1 MKSAEERM
9 NIVEKYRELGSYRA
23 AGRAC
28 GVDHKTVKAVVER
41 AVRGEVE
48 VTRAPVAREHNY
60 DTVADVVR
68 RKVESTQGRISAKR
82 LLAIAQAE
90 GYEGSDRNFR
100 RLVAEAKADYRRHG
114 RIFRPWR
121 PAPGEFCA
129 IDYGTWGAWQIF
141 CAVLVWSRVRFVRI
155 ATDQQ
160 QATTLGFLAE
170 CFEEFGG
177 VPAVLLADRIACLRG
192 PIVAD
197 RVVAHPNYVRFATH
211 YGFRPDWCETAD
223 PQSKGVV
230 ENLVGY
236 AKSDL
241 VIPSS
246 DDWTSLAMA
255 NAAAREWCA
264 EVNAKVHSEI
274 AVVPAER
281 LAEEVKVLRPLPSL
295 RAAIRRG
302 EARKVDRLATV
313 RFGSARYSVPARLI
327 GAQVWVSV
335 AADQVLIDHAE
346 DRVAEH
352 PLIAPGEVSIIDEHY
367 GGPATPPRRA
377 VRPRTASEKA
387 FCALGPVAESFLR
400 AAAAAGQSRLPAHLA
415 DIVALEPAH
424 GRDALVAAL
433 ERALTFRRFTADDVR
448 SILAAGPD
456 APTVTV
462 EGAALQADLPAVTGR
477 SLDAYALEALTGDTP
492 EVTS

>member
-1 MKSAEERM
+1 MH
-9 NIVEKYRELGSYRA
+9 IVEKYRELGSYRA

-28 GVDHKTVKAVVER
+28 GVDHKTVKTVVDR
-41 AVRGEVE
+41 AERGETQ
-48 VTRAPVAREHNY
+48 VTRAPVARERNY
-60 DTVADVVR
+60 EAVADVVR

-82 LLAIAQAE
+82 LLPIARAE
-90 GYEGSDRNFR
+90 GYDGSDRNFR
-100 RLVAEAKADYRRHG
+100 RLVADAKADYRRHG

-121 PAPGEFCA
+121 PAPGEFLA
-129 IDYGTWGAWQIF
+129 IDYGTWGPWQIF
-141 CAVLVWSRVRFVRI
+141 CAVLVWSRARFVRI
-155 ATDQQ
+155 AGDQQ
-160 QATTLGFLAE
+160 QATTLGLLAE
-170 CFEEFGG
+170 CFEELGG
-177 VPAVLLADRIACLRG
+177 VPAVVLADRIACLRG

-211 YGFRPDWCETAD
+211 YGFRPDWCESAD

-236 AKSDL
+236 AKTDL
-241 VIPSS
+241 VIPAG
-246 DDWTSLAMA
+246 DEWTSLAMA
-255 NAAAREWCA
+255 NDAARAWCV

-274 AVVPAER
+274 AAVPAER
-281 LAEEVKVLRPLPSL
+281 LAEEAKVLRALPSL
-295 RAAIRRG
+295 RVAIRRG

-313 RFGSARYSVPARLI
+313 RFGSARYSVPARLV

-335 AADQVLIDHAE
+335 AAEQVLIDHGE

-352 PLIAPGEVSIIDEHY
+352 PLVAPGEVSIVDAHY

-377 VRPRTASEKA
+377 VRARTASETA
-387 FCALGPVAESFLR
+387 FLALGPPAEAFLR
-400 AAAAAGQSRLPAHLA
+400 AAAAAGQSRLPAHLV

-448 SILAAGPD
+448 AILAAGPD
-456 APTVTV
+456 APTVTA
-462 EGAALQADLPAVTGR
+462 EGVALPGDGLPAVTGR
-477 SLDAYALEALTGDTP
+477 SLDAYALDQLDTASQK
-492 EVTS
+492 VGR